1 MFGRAVP
8 GNNVS
13 DYMMLGL
20 GDMAIPSMLLALV
33 LCFDHRKSRDSTTAL
48 DFQSSKGFNYFW
60 YALCGYAVGLV
71 TALAAGILT
80 RSPQPALL
88 YLVPCT
94 LGPVIIL
101 SWMKR
106 ELTELWEGS
115 VEAIGVSYGLN
126 GDNLPSPQQA
136 IALLKSRNI
145 RKIRIFEPYPAV
157 LNALHGSGISV
168 VIGTRNEDLQSLSSD
183 PSTATR
189 WVETNIIPHSSS
201 VNIACISAGNELFP
215 GELAQYIPGAM
226 QNLDTALKAS
236 NLGVPVS
243 TAISMATLSKT
254 YPPSQARTELHL
266 LLWGHVPQGLFSP
279 DAAPIMKQVTT
290 FLQSRNYPLLVN
302 AYTYFPHVSN
312 PNEFSLDYAL
322 FQDTATPVTD
332 GSLVYKNLF
341 DATVDAVHAALER
354 AGGANV
360 EVVVSETGWPT
371 KGGVDASVENA
382 AIYNNN
388 LVRHVSSGQG
398 TPRRPGKGIKTYIF
412 ALFNEDLKA
421 EGVERNWGLYY
432 PDMTQVYHV
441 DFETVAGG
449 NGGGGGVTYTGPGG
463 LAPPKKVNVS

>member
-1 MFGRAVP
+1 MR
-8 GNNVS
+8 
-13 DYMMLGL
+13 
-20 GDMAIPSMLLALV
+20 IPQK
-33 LCFDHRKSRDSTTAL
+33 R
-48 DFQSSKGFNYFW
+48 
-60 YALCGYAVGLV
+60 
-71 TALAAGILT
+71 
-80 RSPQPALL
+80 
-88 YLVPCT
+88 
-94 LGPVIIL
+94 II
-101 SWMKR
+101 S
-106 ELTELWEGS
+106 
-115 VEAIGVSYGLN
+115 
-126 GDNLPSPQQA
+126 
-136 IALLKSRNI
+136 
-145 RKIRIFEPYPAV
+145 
-157 LNALHGSGISV
+157 
-168 VIGTRNEDLQSLSSD
+168 
-183 PSTATR
+183 
-189 WVETNIIPHSSS
+189 
-201 VNIACISAGNELFP
+201 
-215 GELAQYIPGAM
+215 GELAQYIPGAL
-226 QNLDTALKAS
+226 QNLDTAPKSIQFRRTVKDGNFHGNTLQ
-236 NLGVPVS
+236 N
-243 TAISMATLSKT
+243 ISSITGKDGATS
-254 YPPSQARTELHL
+254 PIMGACAP
-266 LLWGHVPQGLFSP
+266 GFVNFGLFSP

-332 GSLVYKNLF
+332 GSFVYKNLF

-398 TPRRPGKGIKTYIF
+398 TPRRPGKGIETYIF

-463 LAPPKKVNVS
+463 LAPPSPSTPNILIFFIFIYKFWAQFEPILVFLIW